1 MYIGGNKEEQIVREK
16 KGKTEKSN
24 WGMLWKNKQK

>member
-1 MYIGGNKEEQIVREK
+1 MYIGGNKEEEIVQEK

-24 WGMLWKNKQK
+24 RGMLWKNK